1 MEVVRAGDGKSI
13 QNATF
18 TTVCDFYDADY
29 KNKVLIVL
37 DSLGRVVTYS
47 YEPDEDVQ
55 PIPDPVAP
63 DDSLPLWIIIVAAG
77 AGVVI
82 ITAILLFVFRKKLF
96 YRNIIPRK

>member
-47 YEPDEDVQ
+47 YEPDEDV
-55 PIPDPVAP
+55 
-63 DDSLPLWIIIVAAG
+63 
-77 AGVVI
+77 
-82 ITAILLFVFRKKLF
+82 
-96 YRNIIPRK
+96 